1 MDTGYGNFN
10 NAMCTVRDMEAAGIA
25 GGCCIL
31 ICIGTITAQCVVRRR
46 KRMKELKAQK
56 DLAELEGMEMAEVS
70 SSIKSDTDDPDGKDP
85 DSKK

>member
-1 MDTGYGNFN
+1 
-10 NAMCTVRDMEAAGIA
+10 
-25 GGCCIL
+25 
-31 ICIGTITAQCVVRRR
+31 
-46 KRMKELKAQK
+46 MKELKAQK